1 MTDRYLSAVLEEAE
15 QIATHHDQVA
25 HSTENAAHEYLRYA
39 VLKLLEEGP
48 SDPDSTLPRID
59 DVTVGYGQDTAMFES
74 WHTDVEW
81 WTTVPPQEECTRFR
95 IFYPI
100 EHESVPRLIVD
111 VMSALGAWR
120 VWTGSAVECGS

>member
-95 IFYPI
+95 IF
-100 EHESVPRLIVD
+100 
-111 VMSALGAWR
+111 
-120 VWTGSAVECGS
+120 